1 MKNRIL
7 PILLLCT
14 LSFPLSADSLR
25 IFSISADEWSRP
37 RAGAVIAE
45 FDSIR
50 AAVRYWEKAADH
62 SILIRYPGEDS
73 GEIWATELRDWL
85 VSLGVP
91 NDYIRLV
98 SGSPS
103 ADEIR
108 LIVGKRSDFE
118 Q

>member
-1 MKNRIL
+1 M
-7 PILLLCT
+7 ILLGVC
-14 LSFPLSADSLR
+14 LSANADSLR
-25 IFSISADEWSRP
+25 IFSVSADDWSRP

-45 FDSIR
+45 FESIR
-50 AAVRYWEKAADH
+50 AAVSYWEKAADH

-85 VSLGVP
+85 VSLGIP
-91 NDYIRLV
+91 NDYIQLV
-98 SGSPS
+98 SGSQA

-108 LIVGKRSDFE
+108 LIVGKRSDFD

>member
-1 MKNRIL
+1 LKSKIL
-7 PILLLCT
+7 PALVLLAFCM
-14 LSFPLSADSLR
+14 PVSADSLR
-25 IFSISADEWSRP
+25 IFSLSADEWSRP
-37 RAGAVIAE
+37 RSGAIIAE
-45 FDSIR
+45 FESIR
-50 AAVRYWEKAADH
+50 AAVSYWEKVADH

-85 VSLGVP
+85 VSLGIP

-98 SGSPS
+98 SGSQA

-108 LIVGKRSDFE
+108 IIVGKRSDFD